1 MLKTR
6 NKIVEDIMMITSL
19 EDKAES
25 KNSFGSRNL
34 EFKNEF
40 NPFYNTLKI
49 ERKSSRRRGLNL
61 KPSSYDEGPCI
72 RGIEFRVIYASVL

>member
-49 ERKSSRRRGLNL
+49 ERK
-61 KPSSYDEGPCI
+61 I
-72 RGIEFRVIYASVL
+72 